1 MEWSSAKVCDY
12 VARSGLLGEGGLSA
26 VEVGDG
32 NINIVFCVWSTQ
44 DRSRSLIFKHAP
56 PYIKVLGPGYPL
68 TQHRIAIEARAMML
82 FHELVPGSV
91 PKPLHY
97 DLDTHV
103 LLMEDLLGYHI
114 LRDALVD
121 GDIRHSVAASVGCFM
136 GTVHRTTLADR
147 LPDSELQE
155 LLQDFHN
162 PDMQAI
168 TSAYVFT
175 KPFQQDPTNRN
186 TAGLDTLAE
195 EVRCDQALLAEISR
209 LRARFN
215 NAQEGVV
222 HGDLHTG
229 SVMVRE
235 QDARVI
241 DGEFAFFGP
250 IAFDMGA
257 LLANY
262 LLAWHAHSGEN
273 QDKLLHSI
281 GDCWQAYGQAMDLPE
296 GLQEI
301 WREAIQ
307 FAGVKML
314 RRILG
319 AAHVKD
325 IECIEDGT
333 RRVAVETQAIG
344 CARELILSPPTVTE
358 LAQMLAQTA
367 TQTIDQS
374 ADQHA

>member
-1 MEWSSAKVCDY
+1 MEWNSERVCDY
-12 VARSGLLGEGGLSA
+12 VARSGLLGEGELSA
-26 VEVGDG
+26 VEVVGG
-32 NINIVFCVWSTQ
+32 NLNIVFCVWSAE
-44 DRSRSLIFKHAP
+44 DRNRSLVFKHAP

-68 TQHRIAIEARAMML
+68 TQHRSAIEARAMTL

-91 PKPLHY
+91 PKPFRY

-103 LLMEDLLGYHI
+103 LLMEDLLGYRI
-114 LRDALVD
+114 LRDALLD
-121 GDIRHSVAASVGCFM
+121 GDIRPTVAASVGSFI
-136 GTVHRTTLADR
+136 GTVHRATLADK
-147 LPDSELQE
+147 LPASELQE
-155 LLQDFHN
+155 LRQDFHN
-162 PDMQAI
+162 PDMRAI
-168 TSAYVFT
+168 TNDYVFT

-215 NAQEGVV
+215 EAQEGVV

-229 SVMVRE
+229 SVMVGE

-250 IAFDMGA
+250 VAFDMGA
-257 LLANY
+257 LIANY
-262 LLAWHAHSGEN
+262 LLAWHAQSGEN

-281 GDCWQAYGQAMDLPE
+281 EDCWHAYSQAMDLPE
-296 GLQEI
+296 RLQAI
-301 WREAIQ
+301 WREAVQ

-325 IECIEDGT
+325 LECIADIT
-333 RRVAVETQAIG
+333 QRAAVETQAIG
-344 CARELILSPPTVTE
+344 CARELILSPPAAGE
-358 LAQMLAQTA
+358 LAEVVSQTV

-374 ADQHA
+374 VDRHG